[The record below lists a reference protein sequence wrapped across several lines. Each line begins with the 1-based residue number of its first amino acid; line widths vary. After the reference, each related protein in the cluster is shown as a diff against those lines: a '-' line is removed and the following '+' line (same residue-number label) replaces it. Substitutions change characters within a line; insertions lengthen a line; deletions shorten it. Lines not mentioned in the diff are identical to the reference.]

1 MNALLDLT
9 IYDKRRG
16 KTKELKYD
24 NKQLVDNKRN
34 DKLKTKS
41 LNRNDKVNKATRTEK
56 SKKDFGKSRENL
68 TLDNSHFGSVISL
81 ANDIPKSTNSK
92 NKTENNKI
100 KVSEIDASQLRQK
113 PAKKVEASG
122 RTENIIQDAING
134 FNYTGSIELK
144 FEEALEV
151 CSDNLYDEIDEEFGR
166 NLFDDESDNYILEA
180 YNKPG
185 DELVETYIEVEHR
198 TEIIPTTQKEE
209 IPKVKPVQLRTKE
222 IAPEKSKDSLCFI
235 SDNEECIFVEAY
247 NSMGYE
253 FRKTYGLIDRSL
265 SNISLDEDF
274 QKSTLSITSDVQQYF
289 NDIETKCESED
300 LQPTQSIQLAQPTAN
315 TYMNYSRIIDEYRKS
330 RQAASLKKA
339 NTYMNYSRII
349 DEYRKS
355 RQAAS
360 LKKTQDSNS
369 NSSTTGACDVQNID
383 LAQPSRTTFVN
394 YSTTG
399 ACDVQ
404 NIDLAQ
410 PSRTTF
416 VNYNRMVDE
425 FRKSQQIKPNVAPSV
440 IKKNNVARKTIEE
453 SDDARSVSSDEQV
466 YEMPHQDVNVIKF
479 IPQTKSDFIIH
490 ELLET
495 EMGYV
500 NNLIKFIPQTKSDF
514 IIHELLETEMGY
526 VNNLRKILTDYLS
539 YFRKFPDHLQ
549 TNVDIIFG
557 NIQQIYDQTM
567 EFYHALLMCSND
579 YEAIAL
585 TFIDYKNLFKLYP
598 IYMKNKPQ
606 ADRILIQNYKSVIED
621 RQKKLK
627 DRLDLMSYLLN
638 PIQRLGRYILLLE
651 NLQKSVRRS
660 ACLDPA
666 IEILKSNMTKGNDS
680 IAVESILKVPLDPA
694 IEILKSNMTKG
705 NDSIAVESILKVPE
719 TVDLYKKGSYIDR
732 EKFVMLKPRRQEA
745 VIFLFEDIVVFTT
758 ENVTSRRDVHT
769 TFTYTASID
778 MNDLSI
784 TIVDGE
790 MQTFQLIDY
799 PKCKKNKDEASYLF
813 EARDRKTRDHWGTLI
828 QGRLWAQLE
837 KFKDQSR
844 SYKPVSRAN
853 STSSAKIPKY
863 LGQMSSH
870 ISAST
875 SVSRENSTKSK
886 TNISGDKYQKS
897 VDRTKRRVKKPKSDA
912 VKRTSKF
919 YTDTT
924 SLQYNKTM

>member
-113 PAKKVEASG
+113 PVKKVEASG

-198 TEIIPTTQKEE
+198 TEIIPRTQKEE

-222 IAPEKSKDSLCFI
+222 IAPEKLKDSLCFI

-253 FRKTYGLIDRSL
+253 YRKTYGLIDRSL

-330 RQAASLKKA
+330 RQAASLKK
-339 NTYMNYSRII
+339 
-349 DEYRKS
+349 
-355 RQAAS
+355 
-360 LKKTQDSNS
+360 TQDSNS
-369 NSSTTGACDVQNID
+369 NS
-383 LAQPSRTTFVN
+383 
-394 YSTTG
+394 STTG

-440 IKKNNVARKTIEE
+440 IKKINVARKTIEE

-466 YEMPHQDVNVIKF
+466 YEMPHQDMNV
-479 IPQTKSDFIIH
+479 
-490 ELLET
+490 
-495 EMGYV
+495 
-500 NNLIKFIPQTKSDF
+500 IKFIPQTKSDF

-526 VNNLRKILTDYLS
+526 VNNLRKILTVSILL
-539 YFRKFPDHLQ
+539 FRKK
-549 TNVDIIFG
+549 N
-557 NIQQIYDQTM
+557 Y
-567 EFYHALLMCSND
+567 Y
-579 YEAIAL
+579 AIS
-585 TFIDYKNLFKLYP
+585 KNMY
-598 IYMKNKPQ
+598 
-606 ADRILIQNYKSVIED
+606 
-621 RQKKLK
+621 
-627 DRLDLMSYLLN
+627 
-638 PIQRLGRYILLLE
+638 
-651 NLQKSVRRS
+651 
-660 ACLDPA
+660 
-666 IEILKSNMTKGNDS
+666 
-680 IAVESILKVPLDPA
+680 
-694 IEILKSNMTKG
+694 
-705 NDSIAVESILKVPE
+705 
-719 TVDLYKKGSYIDR
+719 
-732 EKFVMLKPRRQEA
+732 
-745 VIFLFEDIVVFTT
+745 
-758 ENVTSRRDVHT
+758 
-769 TFTYTASID
+769 
-778 MNDLSI
+778 
-784 TIVDGE
+784 
-790 MQTFQLIDY
+790 
-799 PKCKKNKDEASYLF
+799 
-813 EARDRKTRDHWGTLI
+813 
-828 QGRLWAQLE
+828 
-837 KFKDQSR
+837 
-844 SYKPVSRAN
+844 
-853 STSSAKIPKY
+853 
-863 LGQMSSH
+863 
-870 ISAST
+870 
-875 SVSRENSTKSK
+875 
-886 TNISGDKYQKS
+886 
-897 VDRTKRRVKKPKSDA
+897 
-912 VKRTSKF
+912 
-919 YTDTT
+919 
-924 SLQYNKTM
+924 